1 MDKGK
6 MLHFR
11 NENTDDFYIE
21 VERSEEFLKAAKELS
36 EFIKALPLT
45 NEQNDTF
52 IELATRQTLEA
63 EKSGYDFG
71 LKIARTLYGMEE
83 E

>member
-36 EFIKALPLT
+36 EFIKALPL
-45 NEQNDTF
+45 
-52 IELATRQTLEA
+52 
-63 EKSGYDFG
+63 
-71 LKIARTLYGMEE
+71 
-83 E
+83 